1 LGINKD
7 IIVFVLTQKEA
18 KILYEVRDTLK
29 FGYVKEFDGFYRYIV
44 RNQSDMLLFFRLFNG
59 NLHFL
64 SKIDQLV
71 A

>member
-44 RNQSDMLLFFRLFNG
+44 RNQSDMLLLFRLFNG